1 MQVRDTAMETKVVHG
16 KREKYDVY
24 VGRPS
29 KWGNPFA
36 IGRDGTREEVVAK
49 YKDWLMTQPAL
60 LAALHQLKGKKL
72 GCWCAPRACHG
83 DVLAG
88 LADKT

>member
-1 MQVRDTAMETKVVHG
+1 METKVVHG